1 MSNDGFII
9 EGLDELHKKML
20 NLAKKE
26 FPDFCEAAA
35 EALSM
40 QLMKRVAE
48 LAPVDEQRLRSSFE
62 MAAGGFVN
70 DDAVFEKSKKG
81 AGIEILAGS
90 NVEYA
95 DYVNTGHKLRDGS
108 WWEGY
113 HYFDDAYDE
122 LEAQAAKWLADR
134 LDELFGEVF

>member
-1 MSNDGFII
+1 MASDGFVI

-48 LAPVDEQRLRSSFE
+48 LAPVDENRLRSSFE
-62 MAAGGFVN
+62 TAASGLESN
-70 DDAVFEKSKKG
+70 DAVFEKSGKDG
-81 AGIEILAGS
+81 NIEVLAGS
-90 NVEYA
+90 NVPYA
-95 DYVNTGHKLRDGS
+95 DHVNTGHKLRNGQ

-122 LEAQAAKWLADR
+122 LEAQASKWLADR